1 MHFTIPKAAIFTFQY
16 PDERDYFGK
25 EMKGLNTKKDADA
38 IQSSIESMHK
48 YNWYSIQDCN
58 STVFKNGMNREV
70 LVYSGHGY
78 KGSLSFPDKS
88 YLTATALKNS
98 NGLSRTKLAV
108 FCACYSNSPDGDTS
122 MTQAAIEAGAEVA
135 IGWDYSIQNGLANK
149 FLKKLFEYLAEG
161 ETVDTALELTKKD
174 MFAEHPYKIDEDY
187 PSKPGFEDSL
197 DPKVDYYKIA
207 QVSYAGNG
215 EVTLC

>member
-1 MHFTIPKAAIFTFQY
+1 
-16 PDERDYFGK
+16 
-25 EMKGLNTKKDADA
+25 MKGLNTKNDAEV
-38 IQSSIESMHK
+38 IRQSIANMHK

-58 STVFKNGMNREV
+58 SYVFKNNMNREV

-78 KGSLSFPDKS
+78 KGYLSFPDNS
-88 YLTATALKNS
+88 FITATELKNS
-98 NGLSRTKLAV
+98 NRLSRTKLAV

-149 FLKKLFEYLAEG
+149 FLKKLFEYLSEG
-161 ETVDTALELTKKD
+161 ETVDTALKATKNY
-174 MFAEHPYKIDEDY
+174 MFEEHPYTIGEDY

-197 DPKVDYYKIA
+197 DPTINNYKIA
-207 QVSYAGNG
+207 QVSYVGNG